1 MPNHF
6 RYGTFPSNFSEV
18 YPAEGQ
24 VLRGT
29 VAMIHGGWW
38 RARHDLHLMDGLC
51 ESLAADGWRVGNVE
65 FRRTEGVSGDVG
77 GWPES
82 FDDISLALSRRAPV
96 PDGLPTIA
104 VGHSAGGHLA
114 LLAAAAG
121 LVDAAV
127 ALAPITDLAW
137 SEREGFG
144 EGASAL
150 FVGASL
156 DENPEL
162 FDVASPVRR
171 VPLGRR
177 QLVVHGR
184 DDTRVPV
191 DQSRAYVAAARAAGD
206 DVDFVELPDTDHFQ
220 VIDPTH
226 SSWLLVRRWINE
238 VEPARR

>member
-1 MPNHF
+1 MPNLF

-18 YPAEGQ
+18 YPAEGPVQ
-24 VLRGT
+24 RGT

-65 FRRTEGVSGDVG
+65 FRRTGGLPGDVG
-77 GWPES
+77 GWPET

-156 DENPEL
+156 DDHPEL
-162 FDVASPVRR
+162 FAAASPVRR

-184 DDTRVPV
+184 DDTRVPL
-191 DQSRAYVAAARAAGD
+191 DQSRAYVAAARTAGD
-206 DVDFVELPDTDHFQ
+206 EVDFIELPDTAHFQ

-226 SSWLLVRRWINE
+226 SSWSLVRRWIND
-238 VEPARR
+238 VEPAR